1 MNFSIDSMITPNS
14 KSLSELQNQLHLKN
28 QNKNSF
34 LQNSAVWHRNFNGDR
49 ADINNNT
56 KEEYK
61 DPLLRWPLRGLA
73 FTNDIGAAIMDIAPT
88 LGTMLWIPAL
98 MYFGA
103 DIYDKYKSDEKEYN
117 PNKKRAFKQ
126 AVFQALASVVMPIIV
141 VHNGQK
147 AASLI
152 GKSSKSGMSLQLKE
166 EIEKFTINH
175 LKRRKLKD
183 YEENING
190 FKTEFNEH
198 LKQHLLDREKSFKTK
213 NPLKLLSHWIF
224 SSKHGEKMTDK
235 MLKSIEEYTNKNID
249 EMFSIR
255 TDLLNNKQPKELSG
269 KLLKFYDNTKRNFA
283 KDKNTIEGYVEDSIK
298 ALLKQRQRNRLFKIK
313 LLKSL
318 GGFIALGASIRFID
332 HFIEKHVIEKFVEP
346 GLEKFE
352 GGNWQK
358 NVNFA
363 NFVKRGNSTLSGM

>member
-1 MNFSIDSMITPNS
+1 MTFNINTAINQNS
-14 KSLSELQNQLHLKN
+14 KSFLNLQRQKYMQSRNEYTFA
-28 QNKNSF
+28 NSSVIW
-34 LQNSAVWHRNFNGDR
+34 NGSFNGNVDS
-49 ADINNNT
+49 INNSE
-56 KEEYK
+56 KDEYS
-61 DPLLRWPLRGLA
+61 DPLLKWPLRGLA

-88 LGTMLWIPAL
+88 LGTMFWIPAL

-147 AASLI
+147 AASLL
-152 GKSSKSGMSLQLKE
+152 GQTSKSGMSLQLKE

-183 YEENING
+183 YDGNIDG
-190 FKTEFNEH
+190 FKKEFNEH
-198 LKQHLLDREKSFKTK
+198 LKQHLLDCEKSLKTK
-213 NPLKLLSHWIF
+213 NPFKLLGRWIF
-224 SSKHGEKMTDK
+224 SSTHSEKMSENK
-235 MLKSIEEYTNKNID
+235 LASVKEYADKNID

-255 TDLLNNKQPKELSG
+255 ADLLNNKQPKNLSN
-269 KLLKFYDNTKRNFA
+269 KLLKFYDNTKRSFA

-298 ALLKQRQRNRLFKIK
+298 ALLKQRQRNNLFKIK
-313 LLKSL
+313 LLKSV
-318 GGFIALGASIRFID
+318 GGFVALGASIRFID

-346 GLEKFE
+346 GLENFE
-352 GGNWQK
+352 FAKWQK

-363 NFVKRGNSTLSGM
+363 NFAKRQNVGN

>member
-1 MNFSIDSMITPNS
+1 MNFRIDNTTTQNRQ
-14 KSLSELQNQLHLKN
+14 SLSEAQKQIFTKN
-28 QNKNSF
+28 QKVNT
-34 LQNSAVWHRNFNGDR
+34 NFALWSGNFKGDIS
-49 ADINNNT
+49 DINTKT
-56 KEEYK
+56 KEEYN
-61 DPLLRWPLRGLA
+61 DPLLKWPLRGLA

-88 LGTMLWIPAL
+88 LGTMLWVPAL

-126 AVFQALASVVMPIIV
+126 AIFQALASVVMPIIV

-147 AASLI
+147 AASLL
-152 GKSSKSGMSLQLKE
+152 GKTSKSGMSLQLKE

-183 YEENING
+183 YEGNIDG
-190 FKTEFNEH
+190 FKKEFNNH
-198 LKQHLLDREKSFKTK
+198 LKQQLLDHEKSFKTK
-213 NPLKLLSHWIF
+213 NPLKILSHWIF
-224 SSKHGEKMTDK
+224 SSRHGEKMTDN
-235 MLKSIEEYTNKNID
+235 MLKNVEEYANKNID

-255 TDLLNNKQPKELSG
+255 TDLLNNKQPQNLSA

-313 LLKSL
+313 LLKSI
-318 GGFIALGASIRFID
+318 GGFVALGASIRFID

-346 GLEKFE
+346 GLKNFDSV
-352 GGNWQK
+352 NWQK
-358 NVNFA
+358 NVHFA
-363 NFVKRGNSTLSGM
+363 NFTKRRNAK